1 MDLTVPM
8 KELIVPNAGNTI
20 NFYQQLKALRD
31 KEGTLDAEVGTLK
44 KKIDDMTS
52 DIWSKE
58 FIDGMSA
65 DQLAPLKAEL
75 AKLEASLPGCGSSCG
90 ERTGTVASC
99 AV

>member
-1 MDLTVPM
+1 MLLWIRMVPI
-8 KELIVPNAGNTI
+8 KELIIPNAGNTI

-65 DQLAPLKAEL
+65 DQLAPLKRSWQSWKHL
-75 AKLEASLPGCGSSCG
+75 CRIGSSCG
-90 ERTGTVASC
+90 ERTGTVA
-99 AV
+99 

>member
-1 MDLTVPM
+1 MQGIL
-8 KELIVPNAGNTI
+8 LIST
-20 NFYQQLKALRD
+20 KAIKSLGAD
-31 KEGTLDAEVGTLK
+31 KEGTLDAEVVTLK

-75 AKLEASLPGCGSSCG
+75 AKLEASLPDVEARG
-90 ERTGTVASC
+90 ERTGTMSRV
-99 AV
+99 V